1 MRIGI
6 DFDNTLVRYDVVFN
20 SIAVTLG
27 LKPGENP
34 KEAVKNYLISSQGN
48 TTLWKETQASVYG
61 DLIREATFLPDFV
74 EFYDYLKS
82 RNIEFFIVS
91 YKTRF
96 ARLKGAKI
104 SLHGAANLWIDQSLS
119 FLEKSNIFY
128 ETAVTK
134 KVKRIASLDLDYY
147 VDDLLT
153 VLYHKDFPKSV
164 RKVLMTDETASV
176 APKKKNLSII
186 NNWTQMIDIIK
197 KN

>member
-20 SIAVTLG
+20 SIAVKLG

-48 TTLWKETQASVYG
+48 TTLWKETQALVYG

-74 EFYDYLKS
+74 EFYDYIKS

-96 ARLKGAKI
+96 ARLKGTKV
-104 SLHGAANLWIDQSLS
+104 SLHGAANLWIDHSLS

-134 KVKRIASLDLDYY
+134 KVRRIASLDLDYY

-164 RKVLMTDETASV
+164 RKVLMTYETASV